1 MHTLSRLLIRV
12 PARITKLHP
21 DTISLATPFEIGKFN
36 LALVESPIFTAKFD
50 RNVVVKVVGSHEN
63 KDPQTKEFQYI
74 NKALISD
81 LNAKERIKLSTEILD
96 KDGLKVVL
104 Q

>member
-1 MHTLSRLLIRV
+1 M
-12 PARITKLHP
+12 
-21 DTISLATPFEIGKFN
+21 
-36 LALVESPIFTAKFD
+36 
-50 RNVVVKVVGSHEN
+50 KVVGSHEN

-81 LNAKERIKLSTEILD
+81 LDSKERIKLSTEILD